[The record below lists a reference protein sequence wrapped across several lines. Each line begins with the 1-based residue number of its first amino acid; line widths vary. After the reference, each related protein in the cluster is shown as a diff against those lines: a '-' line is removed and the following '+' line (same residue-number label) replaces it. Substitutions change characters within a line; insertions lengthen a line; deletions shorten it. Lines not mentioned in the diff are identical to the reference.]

1 MPGEP
6 QTNLT
11 LFEDLVER
19 FGPPMEVAPWG
30 LCLTVQGP
38 EFDMAWV
45 KTLVDLRYSMFLT
58 KLDEQ
63 PVVFIP
69 CKKSVA
75 AMSPTGSESL
85 INEVCNLEN
94 NDEKEETLSPET
106 KITVDQSNVLLD
118 LVQKYQIL
126 SEGYQS
132 LSNSYVELKS
142 RFDELASDTVGEL
155 DEVAQKI
162 EESAKETVRTNREV
176 KILEGII
183 FGHKHAISGEAMQP
197 LERTKS

>member
-1 MPGEP
+1 MQGEP

-11 LFEDLVER
+11 LFDDLVER
-19 FGPPMEVAPWG
+19 FGPPMEVEPWG

-45 KTLVDLRYSMFLT
+45 KTLADLRYSMFLT
-58 KLDEQ
+58 KLDEH
-63 PVVFIP
+63 PTVFIP
-69 CKKSVA
+69 FQKSIA

-85 INEVCNLEN
+85 INEVCNLQN
-94 NDEKEETLSPET
+94 NGKKEETASPEP

-118 LVQKYQIL
+118 LVQKHQIL

-142 RFDELASDTVGEL
+142 RFDELADDTVGEL

-162 EESAKETVRTNREV
+162 EESAKETVRTNKEV